1 MVYIWNA
8 KIMTSES
15 KFLPIEAKGKRPQFL
30 DSPGL
35 DKAISIITAL
45 VGEVSV
51 LHDEIDTLKRILIE
65 KKIIDK
71 NQDKSFSLDDNAK
84 KEREEW
90 RELYIENVFRVIE
103 QDVKSMQN
111 QIDKDK

>member
-1 MVYIWNA
+1 MN
-8 KIMTSES
+8 E
-15 KFLPIEAKGKRPQFL
+15 
-30 DSPGL
+30 
-35 DKAISIITAL
+35 
-45 VGEVSV
+45 
-51 LHDEIDTLKRILIE
+51 
-65 KKIIDK
+65 
-71 NQDKSFSLDDNAK
+71 DKSFSLDDNAK